1 MQAGRAGVLDERRF
15 ETGCFDFAQHPGGFA
30 QHPGDFAQHP
40 GDFAQHPGD
49 VEVGISDF
57 DL

>member
-1 MQAGRAGVLDERRF
+1 MKGDLKLDASTSLSIRGMLRWALMILIS
-15 ETGCFDFAQHPGGFA
+15 ETGCFDFAL
-30 QHPGDFAQHP
+30 HP

-49 VEVGISDF
+49 VEVGTYDF